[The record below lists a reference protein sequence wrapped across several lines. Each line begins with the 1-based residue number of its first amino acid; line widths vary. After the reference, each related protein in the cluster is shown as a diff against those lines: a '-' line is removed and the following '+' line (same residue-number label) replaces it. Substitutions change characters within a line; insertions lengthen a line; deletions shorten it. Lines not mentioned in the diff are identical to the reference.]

1 MQQAPSVQK
10 APTKTVVVAGGV
22 VVDRHI
28 FQGRPTSPRCTT
40 RQGTWIQQEDHR
52 KDRHLG
58 RGY

>member
-28 FQGRPTSPRCTT
+28 FQGRPTSPTCN
-40 RQGTWIQQEDHR
+40 
-52 KDRHLG
+52 KA
-58 RGY
+58 GYRNPAGGSP